1 MKKTLYLIIALGALV
16 SCSKPSYFNNP
27 THFVGGNSAA
37 AVETHCRYR
46 QGVRKDTVQYK
57 LCQEGFNTHYGQ

>member
-16 SCSKPSYFNNP
+16 SCSKQSYFNNP
-27 THFVGGNSAA
+27 THFVGGNRAA

-57 LCQEGFNTHYGQ
+57 LCQEGFNTHYGR

>member
-1 MKKTLYLIIALGALV
+1 MKKTLYLIISLGALV

-27 THFVGGNSAA
+27 THFVGGNRAA

>member
-1 MKKTLYLIIALGALV
+1 MKKTLYLIIALGALM

-27 THFVGGNSAA
+27 THFVGGNRAA

>member
-1 MKKTLYLIIALGALV
+1 MKKTLYYIIALGALV
-16 SCSKPSYFNNP
+16 SCSKPSYFYNP
-27 THFVGGNSAA
+27 THFVGGNRAA

>member
-27 THFVGGNSAA
+27 THFVGGNRAA

-57 LCQEGFNTHYGQ
+57 LCQEAFNTHYGQ

>member
-16 SCSKPSYFNNP
+16 SCSKPSYFKNP
-27 THFVGGNSAA
+27 THFVGGNRAA